1 MCNDRSSAP
10 SAPITSIKYLIL
22 SRFFALSEFLNL
34 ADKTYPAHVREK
46 LWEIL
51 QLKENGW
58 KDSSDTAERAAI
70 KSSKTTTG
78 TQKSQTEKVP
88 IAAQTTLSKS
98 SVMTKSSSALQ
109 SDAVQSSAK
118 SSSAGEGVQGSAAR
132 SKSSTRTKTSDEQP
146 KLPGRKSI

>member
-10 SAPITSIKYLIL
+10 SEPITLIKYLYL
-22 SRFFALSEFLNL
+22 LRSFALRVFLNL
-34 ADKTYPAHVREK
+34 ADKTYPAHVRDK

-58 KDSSDTAERAAI
+58 KESSDTAERAAI

-88 IAAQTTLSKS
+88 IAVQTKLSKS
-98 SVMTKSSSALQ
+98 SVKTNSS

-118 SSSAGEGVQGSAAR
+118 SSSAGEGVRGSAAR
-132 SKSSTRTKTSDEQP
+132 SKSSTRSKTGDEQP
-146 KLPGRKSI
+146 KLPGRKST